1 MNDPVPGGTP
11 NPEELSAHPA
21 DDPRDRRRSDRRGG
35 ADRRA
40 GTVAPPGVD
49 RRQGDRRGQD
59 RRASP
64 DVPDQYRG
72 NVRAINEYPLEPDEL
87 EFINAINAYRQ
98 RYGRPFPTWSE
109 VLHVLKFLGYRRDG
123 AAAEEPGATPAP

>member
-1 MNDPVPGGTP
+1 VPGGPP

-21 DDPRDRRRSDRRGG
+21 DDPRDRRRGDRRGG
-35 ADRRA
+35 TDRRA
-40 GTVAPPGVD
+40 GTAPPAGVE
-49 RRQGDRRGQD
+49 RRQGDRRGAD
-59 RRASP
+59 RRAAEE
-64 DVPDQYRG
+64 VPDQYRG

-109 VLHVLKFLGYRRDG
+109 VLHVLKFLGYRRSDG
-123 AAAEEPGATPAP
+123 PGERAGAPPSP